1 MADESHVTQE
11 QSTQEQPART
21 RGVRATR
28 TGEVVSAKQD
38 KTIVV
43 RVTRKVPHP
52 MYSRFIKK
60 STKLYAHDEEN
71 TAGIGDTVRVVS
83 TRPLSKL
90 KRWRLVEILERAK

>member
-1 MADESHVTQE
+1 MADESQMTEERQ
-11 QSTQEQPART
+11 TGP
-21 RGVRATR
+21 RGVRAVR
-28 TGEVVSAKQD
+28 TGEVISAKQD

-43 RVTRKVPHP
+43 RITRRVPHAL
-52 MYSRFIKK
+52 YSRFIKK

-71 TAGIGDTVRVVS
+71 AAGVGDTVKVAS